1 MANPTRAVLDTV
13 WLRDQSRC
21 FLCSRQLHRG
31 HGGYSVHHRVPRGMG
46 GSREPELNQPPNLI
60 LLCGSGTDGCHGW
73 VESNRKAAMDLGLI
87 VSRFHQTAIELVAVR
102 RWGAHWVTL
111 QPDGTLITGV

>member
-1 MANPTRAVLDTV
+1 MARPTKAVLDVV

-21 FLCSRQLHRG
+21 FRCSVQLHRG
-31 HGGYSVHHRVPRGMG
+31 QGGYSIHHRIRRGMG
-46 GSREPELNQPPNLI
+46 GSKDPTRNQPPNLI

-73 VESNRKAAMDLGLI
+73 VEQHRQEAMTLGLI
-87 VSRFHQTAIELVAVR
+87 VSAFYEGRLELQPVK

-111 QPDGTLITGV
+111 QPDGGLITGV